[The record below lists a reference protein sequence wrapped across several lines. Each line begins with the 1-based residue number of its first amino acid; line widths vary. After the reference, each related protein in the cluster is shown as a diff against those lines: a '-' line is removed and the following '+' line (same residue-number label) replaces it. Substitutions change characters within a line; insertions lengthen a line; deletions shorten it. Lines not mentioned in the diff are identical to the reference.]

1 LLRSGREESPRIGDW
16 FTIIHEDL
24 PMINTRLAAVMAC
37 GFMILAEAGCSDSTG
52 PGTIDANSALQSLK
66 LGLAAN
72 SGIGLPADATTDG
85 AISVIGTSLGQ
96 IGVNI
101 GANHHTMFA
110 LGLRETFPDGT
121 CQENVFVDPT
131 LPPDPGVCTPF
142 PLGLALVLWESHS
155 ASAPPDRI
163 VLIASDEGAVD
174 FSFDLTDPSLD
185 FAIPGIAFYIEGQD
199 SFWLSN
205 GGTLTSAV
213 AATGQN
219 CTIPNPPYAAS
230 ATCSF
235 ATFDEQG
242 AISFESE
249 SGTDHVT
256 LTIPRQTLHGIWEQI
271 TATQPIT
278 LTLNPAVPLRA
289 FSHRL
294 LRAVP
299 AWARMIPKASAPIR
313 AD

>member
-1 LLRSGREESPRIGDW
+1 LLRTGNEKSPWVGDW
-16 FTIIHEDL
+16 FTTIHEDL
-24 PMINTRLAAVMAC
+24 SMINTRLGAAIAC
-37 GFMILAEAGCSDSTG
+37 ALMILTEAGCSDSTG
-52 PGTIDANSALQSLK
+52 PATIDANAALQSLS

-72 SGIGLPADATTDG
+72 SGIGSPADATADG
-85 AISVIGTSLGQ
+85 AISVIGSWLGQ
-96 IGVNI
+96 ITVNI

-142 PLGLALVLWESHS
+142 ALGLALILWESHS
-155 ASAPPDRI
+155 ASAPPDRM
-163 VLIASDEGAVD
+163 VVIASDEGAVD
-174 FSFDLTDPSLD
+174 FSFDLTDPSLN
-185 FAIPGIAFYIEGQD
+185 FAIPGIALYIEGQD
-199 SFWLSN
+199 SFWFSN

-213 AATGQN
+213 SATGQN
-219 CTIPNPPYAAS
+219 CAIPNPPYAAT

-235 ATFDEQG
+235 AAFDEQG

-271 TATQPIT
+271 TTTQPIT

-289 FSHRL
+289 FSLRQLRGSL
-294 LRAVP
+294 LSVP
-299 AWARMIPKASAPIR
+299 DRFQKSSHQ
-313 AD
+313 